1 MRCPEEVGRVHSSID
16 VLIISLKG
24 TETETSIQETWR
36 ERISRWKCK
45 GVPER
50 LWVQGLGGWLW
61 QGNHPTLS
69 SQQQAALPPTL
80 TAQSDV
86 TRPKTLPPQNEPSS
100 WVHPVKGMDC
110 CAAKSHGKHHGKVG
124 CSPISSARR
133 WWCKPMKRGYQ
144 SDRMSFLLWKLLIFF
159 FHLT

>member
-16 VLIISLKG
+16 VLIISPKG

-50 LWVQGLGGWLW
+50 LWVQGLGGWSW
-61 QGNHPTLS
+61 QSTEFV
-69 SQQQAALPPTL
+69 ATLPPTL
-80 TAQSDV
+80 MAQSDV
-86 TRPKTLPPQNEPSS
+86 TRPKALPPQNEPSS

-110 CAAKSHGKHHGKVG
+110 CAAKSRGKHHGKVG
-124 CSPISSARR
+124 CSHISSAGRQ
-133 WWCKPMKRGYQ
+133 WCKPMKRGYQ
-144 SDRMSFLLWKLLIFF
+144 SDRMSFLLWKLFVFF

>member
-16 VLIISLKG
+16 VLIISPKG

-50 LWVQGLGGWLW
+50 LWVQGLGGWSW
-61 QGNHPTLS
+61 QSTEVV
-69 SQQQAALPPTL
+69 ATLPPTL
-80 TAQSDV
+80 MAQSDV
-86 TRPKTLPPQNEPSS
+86 TRPKALPPQNEPSS

-124 CSPISSARR
+124 CSHISSAGRQ
-133 WWCKPMKRGYQ
+133 WCKPMKRGYQ
-144 SDRMSFLLWKLLIFF
+144 SDRMSFLLWKLFVFF

>member
-1 MRCPEEVGRVHSSID
+1 MRCPEEAGRVHSSID

-36 ERISRWKCK
+36 ERISRWKCN

-50 LWVQGLGGWLW
+50 LWVQGLGGWSW
-61 QGNHPTLS
+61 QGTKVG
-69 SQQQAALPPTL
+69 ATLPPTL

-110 CAAKSHGKHHGKVG
+110 CAAKSHGKHYGKVG
-124 CSPISSARR
+124 CSHISSARR
-133 WWCKPMKRGYQ
+133 RWCKPMKQGYQ
-144 SDRMSFLLWKLLIFF
+144 SDRMSFLLWKLLVFF

>member
-16 VLIISLKG
+16 VLIISPKG

-50 LWVQGLGGWLW
+50 LWVQGLGGWSW
-61 QGNHPTLS
+61 QSTEVV
-69 SQQQAALPPTL
+69 ATLPPTL
-80 TAQSDV
+80 MAQSDV
-86 TRPKTLPPQNEPSS
+86 TRPKALPPQNEPSS

-110 CAAKSHGKHHGKVG
+110 SAAKSRGKHHGKVG
-124 CSPISSARR
+124 CSHISSAGRQ
-133 WWCKPMKRGYQ
+133 WCKPMKRGYQ
-144 SDRMSFLLWKLLIFF
+144 SDRMSFLLWKLFVFF

>member
-1 MRCPEEVGRVHSSID
+1 MRCPEEAGRVHSSID

-36 ERISRWKCK
+36 ERISRWKCN

-50 LWVQGLGGWLW
+50 LWVQGLGGWSW
-61 QGNHPTLS
+61 QGTKVG
-69 SQQQAALPPTL
+69 ATLPPTL